1 MEVKKYNDF
10 VNEENQGQNKMNTIR
25 AIYLISKAGEI
36 VEKSGYIIF
45 GNGIIDDEK
54 KSWVAAIG
62 EDMKLYTNIEDSN
75 TLFTLIKNDKF
86 NPQKSPQ
93 WKNDSGEGI

>member
-1 MEVKKYNDF
+1 MEVKKFNDF

-62 EDMKLYTNIEDSN
+62 EDMKLYTNIGDTNS
-75 TLFTLIKNDKF
+75 LFTIVNNDKY
-86 NPQKSPQ
+86 NPEKSPE
-93 WKNDSGEGI
+93 WKDSAGEGI

>member
-10 VNEENQGQNKMNTIR
+10 VNEENQGQTKMNTIR

-62 EDMKLYTNIEDSN
+62 EDMKLYTNIEDTNS
-75 TLFTLIKNDKF
+75 LFTLVKNDKY
-86 NPQKSPQ
+86 NPQSSPQ
-93 WKNDSGEGI
+93 WRNDIGEGI

>member
-1 MEVKKYNDF
+1 MEVKKFNEYL
-10 VNEENQGQNKMNTIR
+10 NEENQGQTKMNTIR
-25 AIYLISKAGEI
+25 AIYLISKTGEV

-62 EDMKLYTNIEDSN
+62 DDMKLYTNIGDTNS
-75 TLFTLIKNDKF
+75 LFKVVNNSKY
-86 NPQKSPQ
+86 NPEQSPE
-93 WKNDSGEGI
+93 WKDTEGI